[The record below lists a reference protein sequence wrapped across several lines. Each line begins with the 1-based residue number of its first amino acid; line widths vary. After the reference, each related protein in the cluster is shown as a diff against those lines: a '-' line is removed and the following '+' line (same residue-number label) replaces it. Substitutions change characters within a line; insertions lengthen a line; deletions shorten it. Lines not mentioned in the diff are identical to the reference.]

1 MNKRKD
7 VQGFKYFSRLPV
19 LHYLQVVLFFI
30 NFHEY
35 LIQHSLKSG
44 GTKDNFRQVKVP
56 DTAPYWEAW
65 HISHKTDI
73 WAKGKIVIIPQLK
86 VGTKYNVH
94 FYPLGIVVYQYL
106 FYMIQFHFKTKKM
119 TYICF
124 LSIFLLGL
132 FNSFH
137 DACSVITMVKIILVF
152 ELILCQISTKIYIFC
167 QSYKSVYKQQGFYFH
182 FRSNIFLIISIS
194 TPSMWN
200 SLNLSI
206 KDIKCSIFIP
216 LGTAAII
223 LKSTMVK

>member
-7 VQGFKYFSRLPV
+7 RAFNIFQVYQYFTIYRQ
-19 LHYLQVVLFFI
+19 YFFI

-44 GTKDNFRQVKVP
+44 GTKDHFRWVKVP
-56 DTAPYWEAW
+56 GTTPYWEACR
-65 HISHKTDI
+65 IPDKTDI
-73 WAKGKIVIIPQLK
+73 WAKGKIVIISQLK
-86 VGTKYNVH
+86 VGTKYNAH
-94 FYPLGIVVYQYL
+94 FYRLGNVVYKYL
-106 FYMIQFHFKTKKM
+106 FYIQFHFKTKKM

-124 LSIFLLGL
+124 VSIFLLGL
-132 FNSFH
+132 FNCFH
-137 DACSVITMVKIILVF
+137 DTCSVITMVKIILVF

-167 QSYKSVYKQQGFYFH
+167 KSYKSVYNQQGFYYH

-194 TPSMWN
+194 TFLMWT

-206 KDIKCSIFIP
+206 KDTKCSIFIP